1 MNNFIKKI
9 LIKSNASITD
19 ALKKLEKTGLRCL
32 VVVDKNK
39 KYLGTITDGD
49 IRKEILKNKDFTKK
63 ISKIYNLNSIYLTT
77 NNFTKLYAEKLI
89 KSKGI
94 TLLPIINK
102 YLEPVDYFNLYE
114 SSSREHK
121 QDQSHPVIIMAGGEG
136 KRLQPFTSILPKPL
150 IPVRGKPVLIHI
162 MNLFKT
168 HGYNN
173 FYISVNT
180 KDSILKSYLNELNK
194 IYDFKYIEEKT
205 PLGTAGALKRIKN
218 IKKTFFIVN
227 CDNLFKL
234 NLKNLINF
242 HNDNNNYLTLVAS
255 VKKFNVPYGVC
266 ELNKKNGNLVSMK
279 EKPQKIVL
287 ANTGLYVC
295 NPTILNY
302 LPNKKKFG
310 MNEVVN
316 NLSKRKRKIGVFPI
330 KDTEWK
336 DTGNWLD
343 YMNVIQKR

>member
-1 MNNFIKKI
+1 MRKLLKEI
-9 LIKSNASITD
+9 LIQSNSSITS
-19 ALKKLEKTGLRCL
+19 ALKKLSSSGLKCL
-32 VVVDKNK
+32 VVIDKKK

-49 IRKEILKNKDFTKK
+49 IRKEILKNKDFSKK
-63 ISKIYNLNSIYLTT
+63 VSKVYNSNSIYLTT
-77 NNFTKLYAEKLI
+77 ENFNKVRAEKLV

-94 TLLPIINK
+94 TLIPIINK
-102 YLEPVDYFNLYE
+102 NFDPVDYFDLYE
-114 SSSREHK
+114 SLSKERK
-121 QDQSHPVIIMAGGEG
+121 RDQGHLVIIMAGGEG

-173 FYISVNT
+173 FCISVNA
-180 KDSILKSYLNELNK
+180 KNNVLKSYLNEIKK
-194 IYDFKYIEEKT
+194 IYDFDYIQERT
-205 PLGTAGALKRIKN
+205 PLGTAGALKKIKN
-218 IKKTFFIVN
+218 IKKTFFIIN
-227 CDNLFKL
+227 CDNLFRL
-234 NLKNLINF
+234 NPKNLISF
-242 HNDNNNYLTLVAS
+242 HNDNNNYLTLIAS
-255 VKKFNVPYGVC
+255 VKKFNIPYGVC
-266 ELNKKNGNLVSMK
+266 ELDKKKGNLINME
-279 EKPQKIVL
+279 EKPKKFVL

-295 NPTILNY
+295 NPKILNY

-310 MNEVVN
+310 MNDVVN
-316 NLSKRKRKIGVFPI
+316 ILLKRKRKIGVFPI